1 MNKTIFSLL
10 LFGFSILFG
19 KTVEPKIMRA
29 QNYHKNYEHSSHHQ
43 DTKNDVLSSS
53 VEASSEIIVMVTV
66 QASSEITS
74 EEHQGEARLS
84 YLDSNRVQITQNIA
98 QGQGEYITT
107 LLEMMKLPTDEESLE
122 KLQKNFDSLI
132 YLSHNDFL
140 DKVEALI

>member
-10 LFGFSILFG
+10 FGFSILFA
-19 KTVEPKIMRA
+19 KTVEPKVMRA
-29 QNYHKNYEHSSHHQ
+29 QNYHKNYEHSSHHR

-53 VEASSEIIVMVTV
+53 VEASSEITVMVTV

-74 EEHQGEARLS
+74 EEHHGVARLS
-84 YLDSNRVQITQNIA
+84 YLDDNRVQITQNIA

-107 LLEMMKLPTDEESLE
+107 LLEIMKLPTDEESLE